1 MANSILVTEG
11 GRSCRVCHQTKLLKL
26 FPKNRPDGSWFFRCL
41 DCQATAYKTRYHQD
55 DRRRALQIAYSMNGS
70 VERRFPDLERL
81 PPEQLVEIMMT
92 TETCRY
98 CGFLNGN
105 LERGFQLD
113 HVIPLSKG
121 GPHELSNIALC
132 CDRCNRAKWDSTE
145 AEYLDWLREAAARL
159 TTVSKS

>member
-1 MANSILVTEG
+1 
-11 GRSCRVCHQTKLLKL
+11 
-26 FPKNRPDGSWFFRCL
+26 
-41 DCQATAYKTRYHQD
+41 
-55 DRRRALQIAYSMNGS
+55 MNGS